1 MENNLDLTTSIV
13 PHLLLI
19 QLKTGMRAGE
29 VAGLTWDCVLWQSSE
44 IKTYRRYDTIKK
56 RWTKPKT
63 EDSVRTVPIDE
74 DTLTILKKIKQEQSV
89 FIENGM
95 ITNKENMIFIDLNY
109 NVVTNAGVNKHL
121 KQILKIYLDID
132 FTKVDLDELTSK
144 RILLTKEV
152 EYLSLSYFE
161 NLLLK

>member
-1 MENNLDLTTSIV
+1 MYC
-13 PHLLLI
+13 
-19 QLKTGMRAGE
+19 GE
-29 VAGLTWDCVLWQSSE
+29 SSE

-95 ITNKENMIFIDLNY
+95 ITNNENMIFIDLNY
-109 NVVTNAGVNKHL
+109 NVVTNAGVNKQFKTNFKNL
-121 KQILKIYLDID
+121 KNSSSNYDKYRFETHIL
-132 FTKVDLDELTSK
+132 FNNVS
-144 RILLTKEV
+144 
-152 EYLSLSYFE
+152 
-161 NLLLK
+161 NGC